1 MFFVSFVNPQF
12 KEGDLVLLQYK
23 IEIHT
28 SDSLATTR
36 YNDSVKDLTNDG
48 FILVKETTFLDGY
61 PLTTLFEPIDDGA
74 YAIRFVSQ
82 VNFIYLDTQGVTI
95 ILPNSDT
102 VTYTNQFTELI
113 LKLHNR
119 VIEEICIN

>member
-1 MFFVSFVNPQF
+1 MFFVSFENPQF
-12 KEGDLVLLQYK
+12 KEGDIVLLQYK

-36 YNDSVKDLTNDG
+36 YNDSVKELTNDG

-74 YAIRFVSQ
+74 YAIRFVSE
-82 VNFIYLDTQGVTI
+82 VNFIY
-95 ILPNSDT
+95 
-102 VTYTNQFTELI
+102 
-113 LKLHNR
+113 
-119 VIEEICIN
+119 